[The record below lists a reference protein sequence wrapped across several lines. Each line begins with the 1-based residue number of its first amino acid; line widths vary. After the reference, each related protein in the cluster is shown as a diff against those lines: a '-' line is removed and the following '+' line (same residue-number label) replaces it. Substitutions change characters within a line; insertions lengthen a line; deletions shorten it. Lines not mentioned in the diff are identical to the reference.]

1 MSVFSVPVTIGVD
14 EEKIAKE
21 IESNV
26 EAQVVRKIC
35 DEVKK
40 IIFKSDYY
48 GKINEGDHTPLIHM
62 VEREVQKV
70 IKDKEDVIIENASKV
85 LAEKM
90 YRSKAC
96 KEAMKSVIEEVT
108 K

>member
-21 IESNV
+21 IENDVKS
-26 EAQVVRKIC
+26 QVVEKIF
-35 DEVKK
+35 EEIKK
-40 IIFKSDYY
+40 TIYATNYY
-48 GKINEGDHTPLIHM
+48 GKIDEKDSTPLRKM
-62 VEREVQKV
+62 VETKISEVV
-70 IKDKEDVIIENASKV
+70 SDKQDLIIEKASEI

-90 YRSKAC
+90 YKSKAC
-96 KEAMKSVIEEVT
+96 KEAIKNVIGEST